1 MAGWEE
7 EGGGGGSNST
17 ETTGALDTPSP
28 HTLTH
33 TYILRLGTQI
43 SEQFSGRMI
52 GSLMRILPL
61 QARLITPAIP
71 FRHAISPSLSPLFLP
86 LSPPFFVTVTLSTP
100 PCPDPL
106 LLLPSTPSLALPL
119 SLSLGLLWD
128 YYNDRGD
135 KGHLSHVRRGE

>member
-17 ETTGALDTPSP
+17 ETTGALDTPSL

-61 QARLITPAIP
+61 QDRLITPAIP
-71 FRHAISPSLSPLFLP
+71 FHHAISPSLFPLFLA
-86 LSPPFFVTVTLSTP
+86 LSPPF
-100 PCPDPL
+100 
-106 LLLPSTPSLALPL
+106 
-119 SLSLGLLWD
+119 
-128 YYNDRGD
+128 
-135 KGHLSHVRRGE
+135 